1 MPPTDAAGAAPS
13 GRRRNRFAAMD
24 RYTRLLEPA
33 DHAILGRERL
43 VRALLATFER
53 PLVSNAL
60 LLAEAGTGKTALV
73 QELARQDPGRM
84 YRSVDVPAMIA
95 DSANPR
101 EDLAPRLKS
110 VFDETREFNRIA
122 GRPVVLFIDE
132 FHQIVQLSPAAVEAL
147 KPLLAQSA
155 SHGVRIIAATT
166 LVEYHDYVA
175 PNLPLVE
182 RLQRINVPPPPRP
195 VVIDILMSIAEGQ
208 RAPLSRELAGTVYD
222 YAERYMP
229 ASAQPRKSIML
240 LDSMIGWHRL
250 GGAGGGDA
258 VPMDEALLAQVL
270 EQNANV
276 SVRIKASPDAV
287 KRRINGRVM
296 AQQWAAEA
304 IDQRLQI
311 CLAGLNDPGRP
322 MASFLFA
329 GSTGVGKTEVV
340 KQMTVGLFGD
350 DMRHLV
356 RFDMSEYS
364 LDGSVDRF
372 RVALADY
379 VWNMPYCVILL
390 DEMDK
395 AAPNVVQLLLQVLDD
410 GRLTDANGRTVTFTN
425 AYVVMTTNAGVGSGV
440 FRNMA
445 AYAPSDSGAGE
456 QLRDWMDTIRQAL
469 TGRPGEQGGFPPEF
483 LGRIDTIVPFQ
494 PLSNATM
501 HAIAS
506 KRLSEQRDLLM
517 ARHGAALEWTDRVVD
532 YVAEERAPG
541 EADVNAGGAR
551 YIMSVIESEIMSPVA
566 RLVNSCPECRLVHI
580 DVEGTMRVDR
590 GSVHRRGDAR
600 ISARAFDGDGRPI
613 GAPDERPDGGA
624 APSGPSGGAQA
635 GRPRTL
641 R

>member
-1 MPPTDAAGAAPS
+1 MPRTDAAGAAPS
-13 GRRRNRFAAMD
+13 GPRRNRFEAMD
-24 RYTRLLEPA
+24 RYTSLLEPA

-43 VRALLATFER
+43 VRTLLATFER

-73 QELARQDPGRM
+73 QELARQDPGRI

-110 VFDETREFNRIA
+110 VFDETRTFNRMA

-195 VVIDILMSIAEGQ
+195 VVIDILMSIAKGQ
-208 RAPLSRELAGTVYD
+208 RAPLSRGLAGTVYD

-250 GGAGGGDA
+250 DGDGGGA
-258 VPMDEALLAQVL
+258 PMDEALLARVL

-276 SVRIKASPDAV
+276 SVRLKASPDAV

-340 KQMTVGLFGD
+340 KQMTVGLFGE

-425 AYVVMTTNAGVGSGV
+425 AYVVMTTNAGVGSGI
-440 FRNMA
+440 FSSMA

-456 QLRDWMDTIRQAL
+456 QLRDWMDSIRKAL

-506 KRLSEQRDLLM
+506 RRLSEQRDLLR
-517 ARHGAALEWTDRVVD
+517 AKQGADLRWTDRVVD

-566 RLVNSCPECRLVHI
+566 RLANAHPECRLVSI

-600 ISARAFDGDGRPI
+600 IRATAFDGDGRPLGD
-613 GAPDERPDGGA
+613 GAGA
-624 APSGPSGGAQA
+624 APAAVAPVPEGGAQA

-641 R
+641 Q